1 MMSYKTFTFKNT
13 NDNIK
18 LVSKPMFI
26 IKFYLFYCV
35 FIATFISIL
44 IPSPSS
50 GTQTF

>member
-26 IKFYLFYCV
+26 VNY
-35 FIATFISIL
+35 
-44 IPSPSS
+44 PSPK
-50 GTQTF
+50 GNGLLRY